1 MDSHTMSVLVILDI
15 SFWRVVLWLVNH
27 TIDLPSLQ
35 SIVLYK
41 AFVGVDDYS
50 VSSMI
55 ESLQ

>member
-1 MDSHTMSVLVILDI
+1 MDSQIMSVLVILAI

-27 TIDLPSLQ
+27 TIDLPSLR

-41 AFVGVDDYS
+41 AFLVVDDYS

-55 ESLQ
+55 VS

>member
-1 MDSHTMSVLVILDI
+1 MDSHTMSVLVILGI

-27 TIDLPSLQ
+27 VIDLPSLQ

-41 AFVGVDDYS
+41 TCVVVDDYS

-55 ESLQ
+55 V